1 MNSEN
6 VVKFAILAATVG
18 LSWVALVA
26 GTGDSRSELV
36 VNTVA
41 DQTYIA
47 TRDDT
52 VLDQVDYENAQDD
65 AAEAVPPRLRRDTE
79 TEEETLSRMN
89 DLFRQVTDGVIQ
101 DRTVPVPF
109 VNVDPDIGTTTTS
122 TTQGTTTSSTTED
135 GTATSTT
142 TTTEPVPEELARIV
156 GFAYLDT
163 NADGI
168 LDAPDGNPLTDRP
181 YEGLTWAA
189 VSETDG
195 TVIRSTTDA
204 TGTFSF
210 EITPG
215 SWQIGLDP
223 VDSGLP
229 DNVDFTTES
238 PIQIIDCQEGQ
249 QCEAQ
254 TVGIGPLFRTMEAQ
268 TQSLISAYPTL
279 QPDTA
284 STLVRIATNDVVRRL
299 VGIQPVLPQL
309 LEDSLGALNNQF
321 SQRINNQE
329 ELATTQSEIY
339 QSPPLVF
346 VDGVIDD
353 EARLAAADL
362 VASFLVVNTETD
374 EQVTS
379 EERQAAR
386 EAVDPAQ
393 FEVLITAGE
402 NIVVEGERLT
412 HLAIDA
418 IEKVGPG
425 NALPVRAPSAAA
437 MLIVLIGILA
447 YYLSKFR
454 SQFWHAPRMVALL
467 GLLIVLGAA
476 SVRLASEFE
485 EQTSWFILPAVA
497 FGYLA
502 AVLFDNR
509 MGTIMA
515 LTLGVLAAIGTRDTG
530 VTVYALLA
538 TLAPIGFVSR
548 VSSRRSFRNSVV
560 TSAFASALIGG
571 AVAWMFFPV
580 QATEDTLNGFL
591 TNVGVPMVWALGTG
605 LVASLVAL
613 SIMPFFE
620 SAFDITTTLRLL
632 ELTDR
637 NHEALQTLQEKAFGT
652 FNHSLMVGTL
662 ADAAARAIRA
672 NNLLARAAAYYH
684 DLGKTENP
692 MYFIENQFGTTN
704 PHDELPPEQSAQII
718 RSHVID
724 GLALAEK
731 YKIPS
736 EVTEGILAHHGDAIM
751 RFFYEKARQQ
761 YGDENVD
768 VDDYRHAG
776 HKPTSR
782 EMAIVMMADSVEGAC
797 RAVFGD
803 EEPTPEG
810 IEKVVTRIVDE
821 KVSDGQLGECD
832 LTLGELTQVKGAFIE
847 ALVGHYHQ
855 RIPYPNFP
863 GS

>member
-6 VVKFAILAATVG
+6 IVKFAILAATVG
-18 LSWVALVA
+18 LTWVALVA
-26 GTGDSRSELV
+26 GTGDSGSELV

-41 DQTYIA
+41 SQTYVA
-47 TRDDT
+47 TRDGT
-52 VLDQVDYENAQDD
+52 VLDQVAYENAQND
-65 AAEAVPPRLRRDTE
+65 AADAVAPELRRDTE
-79 TEEETLSRMN
+79 TEEEIFSLVN
-89 DLFRQVTDGVIQ
+89 DLFTQVADGVIETQ
-101 DRTVPVPF
+101 TLPIPSPSI
-109 VNVDPDIGTTTTS
+109 DPEAGTTTTS
-122 TTQGTTTSSTTED
+122 TTAPSTTS
-135 GTATSTT
+135 TSEPGEGTT

-156 GFAYLDT
+156 GFVYLDT
-163 NADGI
+163 DADG
-168 LDAPDGNPLTDRP
+168 LFAEPDGSALTDRP
-181 YEGLTWAA
+181 YEGLGWVA
-189 VSETDG
+189 VSEADG
-195 TVIRSTTDA
+195 TVVRSTTDVNGA
-204 TGTFSF
+204 FSF
-210 EITPG
+210 EVTPG
-215 SWQIGLDP
+215 AWVVGRDP
-223 VDSGLP
+223 ADSNIP
-229 DNVDFTTES
+229 DNVKITTEA
-238 PIQIIDCQEGQ
+238 PVQVIDCGVGE

-254 TVGIGPLFRTMEAQ
+254 SVGIGPRFRTMEEQ
-268 TQSLISAYPTL
+268 TQSLITAYPTL
-279 QPDTA
+279 QPGTA
-284 STLVRIATNDVVRRL
+284 STLVRIASNDIKRRL
-299 VGIQPVLPQL
+299 VGIQPILPQL
-309 LEDSLGALNNQF
+309 LEETLGAIGIQF
-321 SQRINNQE
+321 GQRINNQE
-329 ELATTQSEIY
+329 ELSATRAEITL
-339 QSPPLVF
+339 SPPLVF
-346 VDGVIDD
+346 VDGVIDE
-353 EARLAAADL
+353 EARRAVADL

-374 EQVTS
+374 EQLTS
-379 EERQAAR
+379 EARLAAR
-386 EAVDPAQ
+386 EAVDESQ
-393 FEVLITAGE
+393 FQERFDAGQT
-402 NIVVEGERLT
+402 IVAEGQRLT
-412 HLAIDA
+412 QLAIDA
-418 IEKVGPG
+418 IARVGPG
-425 NALPVRAPSAAA
+425 NALPVRAPSAAL
-437 MLIVLIGILA
+437 MLVVLIGILA

-476 SVRLASEFE
+476 SVRLASEFQ

-560 TSAFASALIGG
+560 TSAFASGVIGA
-571 AVAWMFFPV
+571 AVAWMFFPG
-580 QATEDTLNGFL
+580 QSTLDPVGDAL
-591 TNVGVPMVWALGTG
+591 TNVGVPMAWAFGTG

-637 NHEALQTLQEKAFGT
+637 NHEALQILQEKAFGT

-662 ADAAARAIRA
+662 ADAAARAIKA

-692 MYFIENQFGTTN
+692 MYFIENQFGTSN

-768 VDDYRHAG
+768 VNDYRHAG

-810 IEKVVTRIVDE
+810 IEKVVGRIVDE

>member
-1 MNSEN
+1 VKSEN
-6 VVKFAILAATVG
+6 IVKFAILVVTVA

-26 GTGDSRSELV
+26 GTGDSGSEL
-36 VNTVA
+36 TVGAIA
-41 DQTYIA
+41 DQTYRS
-47 TRDDT
+47 TREDT
-52 VLDQVDYENAQDD
+52 VLNQASYEGAQND
-65 AAEAVPPRLRRDTE
+65 AAEAIPPVLRRDTE
-79 TEEETLSRMN
+79 TEEDIITRIG
-89 DLFRQVTDGVIQ
+89 DLFRRVTDGVIEEQ
-101 DRTVPVPF
+101 LVPVPSA
-109 VNVDPDIGTTTTS
+109 NIDPQVGSTTTA
-122 TTQGTTTSSTTED
+122 TTVPTTTSSTAAGD
-135 GTATSTT
+135 ASTT
-142 TTTEPVPEELARIV
+142 TSTSEPIPPELVRIV
-156 GFAYLDT
+156 GFVYLDADADATFLEEPT
-163 NADGI
+163 NS
-168 LDAPDGNPLTDRP
+168 LSDRP
-181 YEGLTWAA
+181 YQGLTWVA
-189 VSETDG
+189 VSEADG
-195 TVIRSTTDA
+195 TVVRSQTDA
-204 TGTFSF
+204 AGRFTFEVGAGTW
-210 EITPG
+210 EV
-215 SWQIGLDP
+215 GLDP
-223 VDSGLP
+223 SDSGLP
-229 DNVDFTTES
+229 DTVTITTSS
-238 PIQIIDCQEGQ
+238 PVQVIDCTEGQ
-249 QCEAQ
+249 ECETQ
-254 TVGIGPLFRTMEAQ
+254 PVGIGPRFRTMEQQ

-279 QPDTA
+279 QPDT
-284 STLVRIATNDVVRRL
+284 SGTLVRIATNDVKRRL
-299 VGIQPVLPQL
+299 LGIQTVLPQL
-309 LEDSLGALNNQF
+309 LEETLGAIGIQF
-321 SQRINNQE
+321 GQRINNQA
-329 ELATTQSEIY
+329 ELATIQAEIY
-339 QSPPLVF
+339 SSPPLVF
-346 VDGVIDD
+346 VDGVID
-353 EARLAAADL
+353 EPARQAVADL

-374 EQVTS
+374 EQQTS
-379 EERQAAR
+379 EARQTAR
-386 EAVDPAQ
+386 AEVDATLFEQRFSVGQVIVEEGDPLTQ
-393 FEVLITAGE
+393 FV
-402 NIVVEGERLT
+402 
-412 HLAIDA
+412 IDA
-418 IEKVGPG
+418 ISQVGPG
-425 NALPVRAPSAAA
+425 NALPVRAPSAGL
-437 MLIVLIGILA
+437 MLVVLIGIVA

-476 SVRLASEFE
+476 SVRLAAEFE

-548 VSSRRSFRNSVV
+548 VSSRRSFRNSVI
-560 TSAFASALIGG
+560 TSAFASGLIGG
-571 AVAWMFFPV
+571 AIAWMFFPA
-580 QATEDTLNGFL
+580 QSTLDTMADAW
-591 TNVGVPMVWALGTG
+591 TNVGTPMAWAFGTG

-637 NHEALQTLQEKAFGT
+637 NHEALQILQEKAFGT

-662 ADAAARAIRA
+662 ADAAARAIGA

-692 MYFIENQFGTTN
+692 MYFIENQFGSVN

-724 GLALAEK
+724 GMALAEK
-731 YKIPS
+731 HKIPS
-736 EVTEGILAHHGDAIM
+736 EVSEGILAHHGDAIM

-810 IEKVVTRIVDE
+810 IEKVVNRIVDE
-821 KVSDGQLGECD
+821 KVSDGQLGACD

>member
-1 MNSEN
+1 MKSEN
-6 VVKFAILAATVG
+6 VVKSAILVVTVA

-26 GTGDSRSELV
+26 GTGDSGSELV

-41 DQTYIA
+41 DQAYVA
-47 TRDDT
+47 TRDDA
-52 VLDQVDYENAQDD
+52 VLDQVAYENAQND
-65 AAEAVPPRLRRDTE
+65 AAEAVPPVLRRDTE
-79 TEEETLSRMN
+79 TEEEIFTRVN
-89 DLFRQVTDGVIQ
+89 DLFRQVTDGVIEEQ
-101 DRTVPVPF
+101 TLPVPSA
-109 VNVDPDIGTTTTS
+109 NIDPDLATTTTTTTAATTTSNTDGGDGTTTTP
-122 TTQGTTTSSTTED
+122 
-135 GTATSTT
+135 
-142 TTTEPVPEELARIV
+142 TTEPVPAQLARIV
-156 GFAYLDT
+156 GFVYLDT
-163 NADGI
+163 DADGVFTE
-168 LDAPDGNPLTDRP
+168 PDGGSLSDRAFD
-181 YEGLTWAA
+181 GLSWVA
-189 VSETDG
+189 VSEADG
-195 TVIRSTTDA
+195 TVVRTRTDSA
-204 TGTFSF
+204 GQFNF
-210 EITPG
+210 EVEPG
-215 SWQIGLDP
+215 VWEVGRDP
-223 VDSGLP
+223 ADTGLP
-229 DNVDFTTES
+229 DTVTITTAAPVQVIE
-238 PIQIIDCQEGQ
+238 CAEGQ
-249 QCEAQ
+249 ECE
-254 TVGIGPLFRTMEAQ
+254 TLSVGIGPRFRTMEQQ
-268 TQSLISAYPTL
+268 TQSLVAAYPTL

-284 STLVRIATNDVVRRL
+284 GTLVRIATNDVKRRL
-299 VGIQPVLPQL
+299 VGTQPVLPQL
-309 LEDSLGALNNQF
+309 LEETLGAIGIQF
-321 SQRINNQE
+321 GQRINNQD
-329 ELATTQSEIY
+329 ELATTQAEIY

-346 VDGVIDD
+346 VDGVID
-353 EARLAAADL
+353 EPARQAVADL

-374 EQVTS
+374 EQLTS
-379 EERQAAR
+379 EARLAAR
-386 EAVDPAQ
+386 DSVDPSQ
-393 FEVLITAGE
+393 FQERFTAGQT
-402 NIVVEGERLT
+402 IVDEGDRLT
-412 HLAIDA
+412 QLAIDA
-418 IEKVGPG
+418 IAQVGPG
-425 NALPVRAPSAAA
+425 NALPVRAPSAAL
-437 MLIVLIGILA
+437 MLTVLIGILA

-476 SVRLASEFE
+476 SVRLAVEFE

-548 VSSRRSFRNSVV
+548 VSSRRAFRNSVV
-560 TSAFASALIGG
+560 TSAFASGLIGG
-571 AVAWMFFPV
+571 AVAWMFFPA
-580 QATEDTLNGFL
+580 QSTLDTVADAWN
-591 TNVGVPMVWALGTG
+591 NVGIPVAWAFGTG

-637 NHEALQTLQEKAFGT
+637 NHEALQILQEKAFGT

-662 ADAAARAIRA
+662 ADAAAKAIGA

-692 MYFIENQFGTTN
+692 MYFIENQFGSVN

-724 GLALAEK
+724 GIALAEK
-731 YKIPS
+731 HKIPS
-736 EVTEGILAHHGDAIM
+736 EVSEGILAHHGDAIM

-761 YGDENVD
+761 YGVENVD

-810 IEKVVTRIVDE
+810 IEKVVSRIVDE
-821 KVSDGQLGECD
+821 KVSDGQLGACD
-832 LTLGELTQVKGAFIE
+832 LTLGELTEVKGAFIE

>member
-1 MNSEN
+1 MKSEN
-6 VVKFAILAATVG
+6 IVKFAILAATVG
-18 LSWVALVA
+18 LTWVALVA
-26 GTGDSRSELV
+26 GTGDSGSELV

-41 DQTYIA
+41 DQTYVA
-47 TRDDT
+47 TRDGT
-52 VLDQVDYENAQDD
+52 VLDQVAYENAQND
-65 AAEAVPPRLRRDTE
+65 AAEAVPAVLRRDTE
-79 TEEETLSRMN
+79 TEEEIFSLVN
-89 DLFRQVTDGVIQ
+89 DLFTQVADGVIEDQ
-101 DRTVPVPF
+101 TLPIPSPSI
-109 VNVDPDIGTTTTS
+109 DPEAGTTTTS
-122 TTQGTTTSSTTED
+122 TTAPTTTSTSEVGEGTTT
-135 GTATSTT
+135 TATTV
-142 TTTEPVPEELARIV
+142 PVPEELSRIV
-156 GFAYLDT
+156 GFVYLDT
-163 NADGI
+163 DADG
-168 LDAPDGNPLTDRP
+168 LFAEPDGSALTDRAF
-181 YEGLTWAA
+181 EGLSWVA
-189 VSETDG
+189 VSEADG
-195 TVIRSTTDA
+195 TVVRSTTDA
-204 TGTFSF
+204 NGAFSF
-210 EITPG
+210 EVTPG
-215 SWQIGLDP
+215 AWVVGLDP
-223 VDSGLP
+223 ADSGIP
-229 DNVDFTTES
+229 DNVEITSDA
-238 PIQIIDCQEGQ
+238 PVQVIDCAVGA
-249 QCEAQ
+249 QCETQ
-254 TVGIGPLFRTMEAQ
+254 SVGIGPRFRTMEQQ
-268 TQSLISAYPTL
+268 TQSLIAAYPTL

-284 STLVRIATNDVVRRL
+284 STLVRIATNDVKRRL
-299 VGIQPVLPQL
+299 IGIQPVLPQL
-309 LEDSLGALNNQF
+309 LEETLGAIGIQF
-321 SQRINNQE
+321 GQRINNQE
-329 ELATTQSEIY
+329 ELSATRAEITL
-339 QSPPLVF
+339 SPPLVF
-346 VDGVIDD
+346 VDGVIDE
-353 EARLAAADL
+353 EARQAVADL

-374 EQVTS
+374 EQLTS
-379 EERQAAR
+379 EARLAAR
-386 EAVDPAQ
+386 EAVDEAQ
-393 FEVLITAGE
+393 FQERFDAGQT
-402 NIVVEGERLT
+402 IVAEGQRLT
-412 HLAIDA
+412 QLAIDA
-418 IEKVGPG
+418 IARVGPG
-425 NALPVRAPSAAA
+425 NALPVRAPSAAL
-437 MLIVLIGILA
+437 MLVVLIGILA

-467 GLLIVLGAA
+467 GLLIVLGAG
-476 SVRLASEFE
+476 SVRLASEFQ

-502 AVLFDNR
+502 AVLFDSR

-560 TSAFASALIGG
+560 TSAFASGLIGG
-571 AVAWMFFPV
+571 AVAWMFFPA
-580 QATEDTLNGFL
+580 QSTLDPVGDAVA
-591 TNVGVPMVWALGTG
+591 NVGVPVAWAFGTG

-637 NHEALQTLQEKAFGT
+637 NHEALQILQEKAFGT

-662 ADAAARAIRA
+662 ADAAARAIKA

-692 MYFIENQFGTTN
+692 MYFIENQFGTVN

-724 GLALAEK
+724 GLALADK

-768 VDDYRHAG
+768 VNDYRHAG

>member
-1 MNSEN
+1 MKSEN
-6 VVKFAILAATVG
+6 IVKFAILAATVG

-26 GTGDSRSELV
+26 GTGDTGFELT

-41 DQTYIA
+41 DQTYVA
-47 TRDDT
+47 TRDGT
-52 VLDQVDYENAQDD
+52 VLDQVAYENAQND
-65 AAEAVPPRLRRDTE
+65 AAEAVPAVLRRDTE
-79 TEEETLSRMN
+79 TEEEIFSRVN
-89 DLFRQVTDGVIQ
+89 DLFTQVSESVIEEQ
-101 DRTVPVPF
+101 TLPIPSP
-109 VNVDPDIGTTTTS
+109 NVDPQLGTTTTS
-122 TTQGTTTSSTTED
+122 TTAPTTTSTSEPGEGTT
-135 GTATSTT
+135 TT
-142 TTTEPVPEELARIV
+142 TTTEPVPEELARII
-156 GFAYLDT
+156 GFVYLDT
-163 NADGI
+163 DSDGI
-168 LDAPDGNPLTDRP
+168 FAEPDGSALSDRAF
-181 YEGLTWAA
+181 EGLGWVA
-189 VSETDG
+189 VSEVDG
-195 TVIRSTTDA
+195 AVVRSTTDA
-204 TGTFSF
+204 TGAFSF

-215 SWQIGLDP
+215 AWVVGLDP
-223 VDSGLP
+223 VDSEIP
-229 DNVDFTTES
+229 DDVQITTEA
-238 PIQIIDCQEGQ
+238 PVQVIDCGVGE

-254 TVGIGPLFRTMEAQ
+254 SVGIGPRFRTMEQQ
-268 TQSLISAYPTL
+268 TQSLIAAYPTL

-284 STLVRIATNDVVRRL
+284 STLVRIATNDVKRRL
-299 VGIQPVLPQL
+299 IGIQPILPQL
-309 LEDSLGALNNQF
+309 LEETLGSIGIQF
-321 SQRINNQE
+321 GQRINNQE
-329 ELATTQSEIY
+329 ELATTQTEIY
-339 QSPPLVF
+339 LSPPLVF
-346 VDGVIDD
+346 VDGVIDE
-353 EARLAAADL
+353 EARQAVADL

-374 EQVTS
+374 EQLTS
-379 EERQAAR
+379 EARLAAR
-386 EAVDPAQ
+386 DAVEESQ
-393 FEVLITAGE
+393 FEERFDAGQT
-402 NIVVEGERLT
+402 IVAEGQRLT
-412 HLAIDA
+412 QLAIDA
-418 IEKVGPG
+418 IARVGPG
-425 NALPVRAPSAAA
+425 NALPVRAPSAAV
-437 MLIVLIGILA
+437 MLLVLIGILA

-476 SVRLASEFE
+476 SVRLASEFQ

-560 TSAFASALIGG
+560 TSAFASGLIGG
-571 AVAWMFFPV
+571 AVAWMFFPS
-580 QATEDTLNGFL
+580 QSTLDPVGDAL
-591 TNVGVPMVWALGTG
+591 TNIGVPMAWAFGAG
-605 LVASLVAL
+605 LAASLVAL

-662 ADAAARAIRA
+662 ADAAARAIKA

-692 MYFIENQFGTTN
+692 MYFIENQFGSVN

-776 HKPTSR
+776 HKPTSK

-810 IEKVVTRIVDE
+810 IEKVVSRIVDE

>member
-1 MNSEN
+1 VTREN
-6 VVKFAILAATVG
+6 IVKFAILAATVG
-18 LSWVALVA
+18 LTWAALVA
-26 GTGDSRSELV
+26 GTGDSGSELV

-41 DQTYIA
+41 DQTYVA
-47 TRDDT
+47 TRDGT
-52 VLDQVDYENAQDD
+52 VLDQVAYENAQNA
-65 AAEAVPPRLRRDTE
+65 AAEAVPPVLRRDTE
-79 TEEETLSRMN
+79 TEEEIFSRVN
-89 DLFRQVTDGVIQ
+89 DLFTQVADGVIEAQ
-101 DRTVPVPF
+101 TLPVPSP
-109 VNVDPDIGTTTTS
+109 NVDPDVGATTTS
-122 TTQGTTTSSTTED
+122 TTAPTTTSSTD
-135 GTATSTT
+135 GGEGTTTST
-142 TTTEPVPEELARIV
+142 ESVPEEFARII
-156 GFAYLDT
+156 GFVYLDT
-163 NADGI
+163 DADGVF
-168 LDAPDGNPLTDRP
+168 AEPDGGTLTDRAF
-181 YEGLTWAA
+181 EGIGWVA
-189 VSETDG
+189 VSEVNG
-195 TVIRSTTDA
+195 LVVRSTTD
-204 TGTFSF
+204 TNGSFSF
-210 EITPG
+210 EVTPG
-215 SWQIGLDP
+215 AWVVGLDP
-223 VDSGLP
+223 VDSGIP
-229 DNVDFTTES
+229 DNVDITTEAPVQVIECTAS
-238 PIQIIDCQEGQ
+238 E

-254 TVGIGPLFRTMEAQ
+254 SVGIGPRFRTMEQQ
-268 TQSLISAYPTL
+268 TQSLIAAYPTL

-284 STLVRIATNDVVRRL
+284 STLVRIATNDVKRRL
-299 VGIQPVLPQL
+299 IGIQSVLPQL
-309 LEDSLGALNNQF
+309 LEETLGSIGIQF
-321 SQRINNQE
+321 GQRINNQE
-329 ELATTQSEIY
+329 ELAVTQTEIY
-339 QSPPLVF
+339 LSPPLVF
-346 VDGVIDD
+346 VDGVIDE
-353 EARLAAADL
+353 EARQAVADL

-374 EQVTS
+374 EQLTS
-379 EERQAAR
+379 EDRLAAR
-386 EAVDPAQ
+386 DAVEPSE
-393 FEVLITAGE
+393 FEERFDAGQT
-402 NIVVEGERLT
+402 IVEEGQRLT
-412 HLAIDA
+412 QLAIDA
-418 IEKVGPG
+418 IARVGPG
-425 NALPVRAPSAAA
+425 NALPVRAPSAAM

-454 SQFWHAPRMVALL
+454 SQFWHEPKMVALL

-476 SVRLASEFE
+476 SVRLASEFQ

-560 TSAFASALIGG
+560 TSAFASALVGG
-571 AVAWMFFPV
+571 SVAWMFFPG
-580 QATEDTLNGFL
+580 QSTLDPVGDAL
-591 TNVGVPMVWALGTG
+591 TNVGVPMAWAFGSG

-637 NHEALQTLQEKAFGT
+637 NHEALQILQEKAFGT

-662 ADAAARAIRA
+662 ADAAARAIKA

-692 MYFIENQFGTTN
+692 MYFIENQFGTSN

-761 YGDENVD
+761 YGDESVD